1 MQTIK
6 LDAHVGSDGV
16 LKLELPVGFGDED
29 VEVLVVIQPKGK
41 RATPQISFD
50 RSASSRGDE
59 LGSRLSYGE
68 YED

>member
-6 LDAHVGSDGV
+6 LDAHVGPDGL

-29 VEVLVVIQPKGK
+29 VEVLVVIQSKGK
-41 RATPQISFD
+41 RTTPQIAFD
-50 RSASSRGDE
+50 QPERSRGDD